1 MGLAAVKWDDEAGF
15 EAADAPAGGGGLA
28 PAARARLMQA
38 QEAQLH
44 LRADDPRVFAEVG
57 WAVRL
62 LLCGGGTVGEQDTA
76 RRLLGLPLDWKR
88 AEGDAVCGGV
98 RGSALAMLAVR
109 GTLGSG
115 VDLRRRVQA
124 AQAYQAA
131 RYELATGCGPAQPR
145 SVLGGWQGGGHGG
158 RFSAEPSEAACAREV
173 EARRLCRAVEAAW
186 AAEADGLALA
196 RVVERIVV
204 GGETLSGQDPLLA
217 GLTRGTSVRQRA
229 RVTAA
234 LLCRAL
240 DVADRALTGG
250 CP

>member
-15 EAADAPAGGGGLA
+15 EARAAETGGRLA

-38 QEAQLH
+38 QQAQLH
-44 LRADDPRVFAEVG
+44 LRADDPGVFADVG
-57 WAVRL
+57 AAMRL
-62 LLCGGGTVGEQDTA
+62 LLSGSGTAAEQDAA
-76 RRLLGLPLDWKR
+76 RRVMGLPMDWKR
-88 AEGDAVCGGV
+88 ASGDPVCGGV
-98 RGSALAMLAVR
+98 RGSALAALAVR
-109 GTLGSG
+109 GTLGAG
-115 VDLRRRVQA
+115 VELRRRVMA

-131 RYELATGCGPAQPR
+131 RYELAVGVGPAQPR
-145 SVLGGWQGGGHGG
+145 SVLGQWQGGRPGPAAGD
-158 RFSAEPSEAACAREV
+158 ASEAACVREM
-173 EARRLCRAVEAAW
+173 EARRLCRSVEAAW
-186 AAEADGLALA
+186 AAEADGVALA

-240 DVADRALTGG
+240 DVADKALTGG